1 MTVFDLAT
9 PAHGEHH
16 LVGRVRRTVRMLWR
30 WSVARS
36 RAGELDALIAHGDRV
51 AAPELCEA
59 RGRQLVNVHR
69 RAAVAAQIETCV
81 EAATTDPRGSWR
93 RTSAWHVDLRD
104 HAVSAAAA
112 ELLDLAHALRVAQRV
127 EPRGV
132 AMATLLVRDGQS
144 SLYVARGADDVAKA
158 ANAARVALSARSS
171 D

>member
-1 MTVFDLAT
+1 MTVFDMAT
-9 PAHGEHH
+9 PARGEHR
-16 LVGRVRRTVRMLWR
+16 LIGRVGRTVRMLWR

-36 RAGELDALIAHGDRV
+36 RAGELDELIANGDRV

-59 RGRQLVNVHR
+59 RGRQLVKVHR

-81 EAATTDPRGSWR
+81 EAAAADPRGSWR

-104 HAVSAAAA
+104 REVRAAAA
-112 ELLDLAHALRVAQRV
+112 ELLDLAQALRAAQRV

-132 AMATLLVRDGQS
+132 AMATLLVRDGES
-144 SLYVARGADDVAKA
+144 SLYVAHGPDDVAKA
-158 ANAARVALSARSS
+158 ANAARTALLARSS

>member
-9 PAHGEHH
+9 PARGEHH
-16 LVGRVRRTVRMLWR
+16 LIGRVRWTVRMLWR

-59 RGRQLVNVHR
+59 RGRQLVKVHR

-81 EAATTDPRGSWR
+81 EAATDPRGSWR

-104 HAVSAAAA
+104 RAVSAAAA
-112 ELLDLAHALRVAQRV
+112 ELLDLAHALRAAQRV

-144 SLYVARGADDVAKA
+144 SLYVARDTDDVAKA
-158 ANAARVALSARSS
+158 ANAARAALSARSS